1 MKQCYCFV
9 WKPKTKKKQTK
20 NKKKAES
27 KNLKVLKKSKGKIIF
42 FSKCTVCD
50 SKKSRFVK
58 ETSGLLNNLKIKTTL
73 SKIQL
78 PGCILF

>member
-1 MKQCYCFV
+1 MFENQKQ
-9 WKPKTKKKQTK
+9 KK
-20 NKKKAES
+20 NKKTPES
-27 KNLKVLKKSKGKIIF
+27 KNSKALKKSKGKIIF
-42 FSKCTVCD
+42 FSKRTVCD

-58 ETSGLLNNLKIKTTL
+58 EKSGLLNNLKIKTTL

>member
-1 MKQCYCFV
+1 MLLFCL
-9 WKPKTKKKQTK
+9 KTKNKKKKQKK
-20 NKKKAES
+20 NKKKKAES
-27 KNLKVLKKSKGKIIF
+27 KNLKVLKESRGKIIF

-50 SKKSRFVK
+50 SKKSRFVY

>member
-9 WKPKTKKKQTK
+9 WKPKTKKKH
-20 NKKKAES
+20 KKTPES
-27 KNLKVLKKSKGKIIF
+27 KNPKALKKSKGKIIF
-42 FSKCTVCD
+42 FSKRTVCD